1 MTNDERDQ
9 MLMDILAK
17 TSVVVDQ
24 VGRHDKE
31 LHGNG
36 QPGAL
41 EVLRQ
46 AVQTQAE
53 CPARK
58 ATTEGG
64 RGLRAVWA
72 GIVVTALL
80 GIGSSVQTAVSA
92 HSGNVAAQAQRQEFT
107 TDRFAVATKAAEVAV
122 SDPAIQ
128 ALLRDEVKK
137 ATQAGIIDR
146 WTAIEQSVEAT
157 TTDPVVRAQ
166 WKAAAAAARAT
177 MATVPAP
184 AKVNP

>member
-92 HSGNVAAQAQRQEFT
+92 HSGNVAAQLQRQEFT
-107 TDRFAVATKAAEVAV
+107 ANRIEVAVKAAEVAV
-122 SDPAIQ
+122 ADPAIQ

-137 ATQAGIIDR
+137 A
-146 WTAIEQSVEAT
+146 WTAIEQS
-157 TTDPVVRAQ
+157 
-166 WKAAAAAARAT
+166 RAT
-177 MATVPAP
+177 IATVPAP